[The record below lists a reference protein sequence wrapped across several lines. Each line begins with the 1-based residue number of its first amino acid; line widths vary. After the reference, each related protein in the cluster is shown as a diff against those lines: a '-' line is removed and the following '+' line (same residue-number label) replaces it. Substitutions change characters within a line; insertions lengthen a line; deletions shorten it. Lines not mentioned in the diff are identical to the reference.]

1 MKSFFVHQVLQQ
13 QVDLIQQQHNH
24 RVVTSVMVKDLIQML
39 IGVMVVV
46 YVRKVKEHVVQTHI
60 LVIKNQ
66 CINVLTDNFDQNKF
80 FF

>member
-60 LVIKNQ
+60 LVTKNQ